1 MTTYAREP
9 PAAPSAGGAAGRSSR
24 WLALAVLCVTLLMT
38 TLDVTVLNVAL
49 PTIVRDLGATT
60 TELQWIVDAYVIVF
74 AGLLLSMGSIA
85 DRVGRK
91 KTFLA
96 GLALFAA
103 GSAWAANSGSVG
115 MLIGARAFMGIGGAS
130 MMPSTLSL
138 ITSIFTD
145 TTERRQAIGV
155 WAATTGVG
163 AALGPIVGGLLLA
176 RFWWGSIFLINVPIA
191 VVGLA
196 FAIPLIPE
204 SRNMAAAV
212 PDVIGAALSIAG
224 FGLVLWSLIE
234 APARGWTSPRVLA
247 AGIGGLAVLMAF
259 VLWERRSP
267 HPMLNLKF
275 FARRELSGA
284 VTSVALAVFGLYGAL
299 FVLTQFLQFSL
310 GYSALRAGICVLP
323 AAGAIAVFAP
333 LSTLGM
339 RLAGIRY
346 TITAGLLVIAAGFW
360 QISGASVSS
369 GYGDIVLGVVLLGVG
384 AGLVIPAATESV
396 MGSLPSGDLGVG
408 SATNGTF
415 LQVGG
420 ALGVAVI
427 GSLLT
432 TRYAGEISAG
442 LAPYHV
448 PASVM
453 AAVRGSL
460 GGALEVASRLGGS
473 LGADLAGYAR
483 RAFVNGMD
491 LGLLTGAF
499 VALGGALL
507 AFVILPPARRRR
519 ENPEGKP

>member
-1 MTTYAREP
+1 MTIHVRKP
-9 PAAPSAGGAAGRSSR
+9 PAPPSAGESPARSSR

-49 PTIVRDLGATT
+49 PTIVRDMGATT
-60 TELQWIVDAYVIVF
+60 TELQWIVDSYVIVF
-74 AGLLLSMGSIA
+74 AGLLLSVGSLA

-91 KTFLA
+91 RTFLA

-103 GSAWAANSGSVG
+103 GSAWAAYSGSVE
-115 MLIGARAFMGIGGAS
+115 MLIAARAFMGIGGAS

-138 ITSIFTD
+138 ITSIFSD
-145 TTERRQAIGV
+145 TAERRRAIGL
-155 WAATTGVG
+155 WAGTTGVG

-191 VVGLA
+191 VLGLV

-204 SRNMAAAV
+204 SRNMAAAA
-212 PDVIGAALSIAG
+212 PDIVGAILSIAG
-224 FGLVLWSLIE
+224 FGLLLWSLIE
-234 APARGWTSPRVLA
+234 APVRGWTSVRVLA
-247 AGIGGLAVLMAF
+247 AGIGGLAVLGAF
-259 VLWERRSP
+259 AAWEHRCT
-267 HPMLNLKF
+267 HPMLNLNF
-275 FARRELSGA
+275 FARRERTGA

-299 FVLTQFLQFSL
+299 FVLTQFLQFGL
-310 GYSALRAGICVLP
+310 GYSALKAGICVLP

-333 LSTLGM
+333 LSSLGM

-346 TITAGLLVIAAGFW
+346 TISAGLVLIAAGFW
-360 QISGASVSS
+360 QISGAGVSS
-369 GYGDIVLGVVLLGVG
+369 GYGDIIFGIVLLGIG

-432 TRYAGEISAG
+432 TRYTDDMTAA

-448 PASVM
+448 PAAIM
-453 AAVRGSL
+453 DTVRGSL
-460 GGALEVASRLGGS
+460 GGALEVASRVGGS
-473 LGADLAGYAR
+473 LGAQLSAVAR
-483 RAFVNGMD
+483 QAFMNGMD

-499 VALGGALL
+499 VALGGSLL
-507 AFVILPPARRRR
+507 AFVILPPVRGRRRKA
-519 ENPEGKP
+519 EDQP